1 MTDYSSQGKTRE
13 FNVVEL
19 NYSRN
24 HLNIYT
30 ALSRGS
36 SAAGTCILSSVPA
49 SKITHGID
57 GALRQE
63 FRELEL
69 LDYITL
75 LKYESRLPSE
85 VLTGVR
91 NSTIQKFLEKMGDAD
106 ITKHLHHAIRW
117 SNKDPLVLHSEFD
130 KSWEDFAKKPINKK

>member
-19 NYSRN
+19 NYSNN

-36 SAAGTCILSSVPA
+36 SAAGTCILNSFPA
-49 SKITHGID
+49 SKITRGID

-75 LKYESRLPSE
+75 LQYESKLPSDIS
-85 VLTGVR
+85 TGVR
-91 NSTIQKFLEKMGDAD
+91 NSTI
-106 ITKHLHHAIRW
+106 
-117 SNKDPLVLHSEFD
+117 
-130 KSWEDFAKKPINKK
+130 